1 MLAESTELASIE
13 SKRIYSKRKIT
24 GKKKR
29 INNFLNANNSYE
41 TICLTMI
48 LFSLKCYLGSITG

>member
-24 GKKKR
+24 GKKKKKKKGK
-29 INNFLNANNSYE
+29 NF
-41 TICLTMI
+41 I
-48 LFSLKCYLGSITG
+48 LLI